1 MSPENTQRPQ
11 VSERLMLI
19 PAILKNS
26 TTGYKNVRDREWL
39 PGWVLPLEW
48 MDEDPVERGTGV
60 PDIGQLLV
68 T

>member
-1 MSPENTQRPQ
+1 MDLAWVEEGENWKDEYYRR
-11 VSERLMLI
+11 S
-19 PAILKNS
+19 
-26 TTGYKNVRDREWL
+26 RDREWL